1 MNERHE
7 IKIEVNAANPVEYLA
22 CCGIFEIASRFDETS
37 SAHWQTD
44 GATGFVME
52 TDLSEIELLKIILP
66 TLTNLNL
73 WEAVYKNGGRRKLS
87 NSTKS
92 KDDKLIRLEILF
104 FRKENQAVKIALD
117 WWYETIREDEKFS
130 SSKWK
135 MYAAQQNPEQLS
147 EEFANEGVKNLRNSE
162 ISSLTGL
169 LKAQIKSQSKFGFD
183 PRPCTNAL
191 DLGFVPNDLSAKDKG
206 FPTYLFAEML
216 SVFGAQFFFP
226 ARTGRPKDT
235 NSTRSWQAI
244 IRDNKRDE
252 RFIYCLWNEPVP
264 ISLARVL
271 ASNRRVSFHDSLT
284 FKSVKDRRGD
294 YLGNLK
300 FSTLANPTDQMR

>member
-22 CCGIFEIASRFDETS
+22 CCGIFEIASRFDETAL
-37 SAHWQTD
+37 AHWRTD
-44 GATGFVME
+44 GATVFVLE
-52 TDLSEIELLKIILP
+52 TVLSESELLDIIVP
-66 TLTNLNL
+66 TSTNLSL
-73 WEAVYKNGGRRKLS
+73 WEAAYKNGRRRKLL
-87 NSTKS
+87 NSAKS
-92 KDDKLIRLEILF
+92 KDDKLTRLEVIF
-104 FRKENQAVKIALD
+104 SHKESQTVKIVLD

-147 EEFANEGVKNLRNSE
+147 EEFANEGVKKLKNSE
-162 ISSLTGL
+162 ILSLTDL

-226 ARTGRPKDT
+226 PRTGRPKDT
-235 NSTRSWQAI
+235 SSTRSWQEVI
-244 IRDNKRDE
+244 TNKKRDDF
-252 RFIYCLWNEPVP
+252 FIYCLWIEAIP

-271 ASNRRVSFHDSLT
+271 ASNCEVSFHKSLA
-284 FKSVKDRRGD
+284 FKSLKDKRGD

-300 FSTLANPTDQMR
+300 FSTLADSTN